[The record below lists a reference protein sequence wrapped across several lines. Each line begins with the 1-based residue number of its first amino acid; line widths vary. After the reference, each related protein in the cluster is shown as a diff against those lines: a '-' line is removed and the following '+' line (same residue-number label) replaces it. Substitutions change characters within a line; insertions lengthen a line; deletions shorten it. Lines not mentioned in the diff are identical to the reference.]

1 MIQCLIEM
9 LRAYIALGV
18 CSHQGV
24 EAGKVVYTCQKL
36 AKARTL
42 AEEISEWVLCG
53 GQLLRR
59 TERRSY
65 RKTSDV
71 SHTWLRMTLSALTPQ
86 GGARKAERGVV
97 FELLPVNGAQRVM
110 ASTTIVVIGAVVRVH
125 LVCTNNQVVGSG
137 KLEYKHL
144 QLVST

>member
-1 MIQCLIEM
+1 MLFVKSYEARLFFGQAKLRVRGLRWNLDGIFPNLQREDPQVIQCLIEM

-53 GQLLRR
+53 GLLLRR

-65 RKTSDV
+65 METSDV
-71 SHTWLRMTLSALTPQ
+71 SHVRMAATDSF
-86 GGARKAERGVV
+86 R
-97 FELLPVNGAQRVM
+97 
-110 ASTTIVVIGAVVRVH
+110 
-125 LVCTNNQVVGSG
+125 TNPTGW
-137 KLEYKHL
+137 H
-144 QLVST
+144 